1 MAQLNYRENL
11 NMKFKAY
18 NGGLRVF
25 KNYEINHNNID
36 IYFSNM
42 KITLT
47 MFENDIVKVFIG
59 DKYEESIST
68 NGVVDD
74 LGKGEFIVEEDSNF
88 VIVKGTKVLTFVD
101 KNTTEISFR
110 DLEGNIIN
118 EDFQPSFK
126 DEEGNVYI
134 SKVNDC
140 LAYYGLGEKGGDLNK
155 KGCYTENFNTDD
167 PETDDDSITYYKTIP
182 FYVALKEEATY
193 GIFFDNSFRS
203 YFDMGKEMGD
213 RIFFGAI
220 GGQIQYYFIPGENI
234 KEVVKNYT
242 ALTGRMEMPP
252 LWSLGYQQC
261 RFSYFSQEEVRELV
275 KTFEEK
281 DIPLDVVYLDIDY
294 MDGFRVMTFKTPNFD
309 DAAGLISDLKE
320 KGIRTITIID
330 PGVKVDEEYDVFKRG
345 KEGNH
350 FTKKLDGEMFI
361 GAVWPGDSAFPDFSN
376 NDCREWWK
384 SELKKFISEH
394 GMDGIWNDMNE
405 PCVFN
410 NDHKTMLETC
420 LHNSDNG
427 VIEHKEFHNRY
438 GFEMS
443 RCSKEAQ
450 EELHP
455 NERGFSMT
463 RATYAGGQR
472 YSSVW
477 TGDNMSLWS
486 QMRMS
491 ISMNANLGI
500 SGFSFVGNDV
510 SGFGLDSS
518 EELFIR
524 WMEMGPFIPIFRNH
538 SNMYT
543 RRQEPWAF
551 GPRAE
556 KIAKKSIELRYEL
569 LPYIYD
575 LYYISHKEGLPIFRP
590 MIMEYEKDMNLLNMR
605 EQFMLGENMIVAP
618 VLYEG
623 ERSKTVYLPKG
634 SWFNYFTME
643 KLQGGKWY
651 KLPCELDEILV
662 FVKEG
667 AIIPTYNKKFRNVK
681 ERPNNILLKV
691 FGENAKGFH
700 YNDDGHT
707 MEYLEGKYTYILTF
721 TPTDPC
727 CKDSTSASK
736 CWLEKDTRN
745 SDTLMC

>member
-1 MAQLNYRENL
+1 
-11 NMKFKAY
+11 
-18 NGGLRVF
+18 
-25 KNYEINHNNID
+25 
-36 IYFSNM
+36 
-42 KITLT
+42 ITLT

-309 DAAGLISDLKE
+309 DAAGLIGDLKE

-330 PGVKVDEEYDVFKRG
+330 PGVKVDEEYPVFKRG

-361 GAVWPGDSAFPDFSN
+361 GAVWPGNSAFPDFSN
-376 NDCREWWK
+376 KDCREWWK

-623 ERSKTVYLPKG
+623 ERSKTLYLPKG

-707 MEYLEGKYTYILTF
+707 MEYLEGKYTYMDIKVVDGKEELKLINNGYSIEEIEF
-721 TPTDPC
+721 EII
-727 CKDSTSASK
+727 K
-736 CWLEKDTRN
+736 
-745 SDTLMC
+745 

>member
-1 MAQLNYRENL
+1 MTQLNYRENL

-47 MFENDIVKVFIG
+47 IFENDIVKVFIG
-59 DKYEESIST
+59 DKYEESLST
-68 NGVVDD
+68 NGVVGD
-74 LGKGEFIVEEDSNF
+74 LRKGEFIVEEDSNF
-88 VIVKGTKVLTFVD
+88 VIIKGKKVLTFVD
-101 KNTTEISFR
+101 KNTTEISFK

-376 NDCREWWK
+376 KDCREWWK

-707 MEYLEGKYTYILTF
+707 MEYLEGKYTYMDIKVVDGKEEL
-721 TPTDPC
+721 
-727 CKDSTSASK
+727 KLINNGYSI
-736 CWLEKDTRN
+736 EKIEFEIIK
-745 SDTLMC
+745 

>member
-1 MAQLNYRENL
+1 MTQLNYRENL

-25 KNYEINHNNID
+25 KNYEINDNNIN
-36 IYFSNM
+36 IYFSNI

-47 MFENDIVKVFIG
+47 IFENDIVKVFIG

-68 NGVVDD
+68 NGVVGD

-88 VIVKGTKVLTFVD
+88 LVIKGKKVLTFVD

-126 DEEGNVYI
+126 DEKGNVYI

-155 KGCYTENFNTDD
+155 KGSYTENFNTDD
-167 PETDDDSITYYKTIP
+167 PETDDDSVTYYKTIP

-330 PGVKVDEEYDVFKRG
+330 PGVKVDEEYLVFKRG

-376 NDCREWWK
+376 KYCREWWK

-410 NDHKTMLETC
+410 NDHKTMLESC

-524 WMEMGPFIPIFRNH
+524 WMEIGPFIPIFRNH

-590 MIMEYEKDMNLLNMR
+590 MIMEYEKDMNLLNIR
-605 EQFMLGENMIVAP
+605 EQFMLGENMLVAP

-623 ERSKTVYLPKG
+623 ERSKAVYLPKG
-634 SWFNYFTME
+634 NWFNYFTME

-667 AIIPTYNKKFRNVK
+667 SIIPTYNKKFRNVK
-681 ERPNNILLKV
+681 ERPNNMLLKV

-707 MEYLEGKYTYILTF
+707 MEYLEGKYTYMDIEF
-721 TPTDPC
+721 VDG
-727 CKDSTSASK
+727 KEEFKYIHNDYRGENIEVQVIK
-736 CWLEKDTRN
+736 
-745 SDTLMC
+745 

>member
-1 MAQLNYRENL
+1 MTQLNYRENL

-68 NGVVDD
+68 NGVVDN
-74 LGKGEFIVEEDSNF
+74 LEKGEFIVEEDSNF
-88 VIVKGTKVLTFVD
+88 VIIKGTKVLTFVD
-101 KNTTEISFR
+101 KNTTEISFK
-110 DLEGNIIN
+110 DLDGNIIN

-126 DEEGNVYI
+126 DEKGNVYI

-667 AIIPTYNKKFRNVK
+667 AIIPTYNNKFRNVK
-681 ERPNNILLKV
+681 ERPKNILLKV

-707 MEYLEGKYTYILTF
+707 MEYLEGKYTYMDIKVVDGKEELKLINNGYSIEEIEF
-721 TPTDPC
+721 EII
-727 CKDSTSASK
+727 K
-736 CWLEKDTRN
+736 
-745 SDTLMC
+745 

>member
-1 MAQLNYRENL
+1 MTQLNYRENL

-88 VIVKGTKVLTFVD
+88 VIIKGTKVLTFVD
-101 KNTTEISFR
+101 KNTTEISFK

-182 FYVALKEEATY
+182 FYVALKEKATY

-242 ALTGRMEMPP
+242 TLTGRMEMLP

-309 DAAGLISDLKE
+309 DAAGLIGDLKE

-376 NDCREWWK
+376 KDCREWWK

-634 SWFNYFTME
+634 IWFNYFTME

-681 ERPNNILLKV
+681 ERPKNILVKV

-707 MEYLEGKYTYILTF
+707 MEYLDGKYTYMDIKVVDGKEELKLINNGYSIEEIEF
-721 TPTDPC
+721 EII
-727 CKDSTSASK
+727 K
-736 CWLEKDTRN
+736 
-745 SDTLMC
+745 

>member
-330 PGVKVDEEYDVFKRG
+330 PGVKVDEEYPVFKRG

-376 NDCREWWK
+376 KDCREWWK

-569 LPYIYD
+569 IPYIYD

-681 ERPNNILLKV
+681 ERPKNILLKV

-700 YNDDGHT
+700 YNDDGHS
-707 MEYLEGKYTYILTF
+707 MEYLEGKYTYMDIKVVDGKEEL
-721 TPTDPC
+721 
-727 CKDSTSASK
+727 KLINNGYSIEEIEIEIIK
-736 CWLEKDTRN
+736 
-745 SDTLMC
+745 

>member
-1 MAQLNYRENL
+1 MTQLNYRENL

-68 NGVVDD
+68 NGVVDN
-74 LGKGEFIVEEDSNF
+74 LEKGEFIVEEDSNF
-88 VIVKGTKVLTFVD
+88 VIIKGTKVLTFVD
-101 KNTTEISFR
+101 KNTTEISFK
-110 DLEGNIIN
+110 DLDGNIIN

-126 DEEGNVYI
+126 DEKGNVYI

-203 YFDMGKEMGD
+203 YFDIGKEMGD

-361 GAVWPGDSAFPDFSN
+361 GAVWPGNSAFPDFSN

-707 MEYLEGKYTYILTF
+707 MEYLEGKYTYMDIKVVDGKEELKLINNGYSIEEIEF
-721 TPTDPC
+721 EII
-727 CKDSTSASK
+727 K
-736 CWLEKDTRN
+736 
-745 SDTLMC
+745 

>member
-524 WMEMGPFIPIFRNH
+524 WMEMGTFIPIFRNH

-634 SWFNYFTME
+634 IWFNYFTME

-681 ERPNNILLKV
+681 ERPKNILLKV

-707 MEYLEGKYTYILTF
+707 MEYLEGKYTYMDIKVVDGKEELKLINNGYSIEEIEF
-721 TPTDPC
+721 EII
-727 CKDSTSASK
+727 K
-736 CWLEKDTRN
+736 
-745 SDTLMC
+745 

>member
-1 MAQLNYRENL
+1 MTQLNYRENL

-101 KNTTEISFR
+101 KNTTEISFK

-126 DEEGNVYI
+126 DEKGNVYI

-203 YFDMGKEMGD
+203 YFDMGMEMGD

-330 PGVKVDEEYDVFKRG
+330 PGVKVDEEYPVFKRG

-376 NDCREWWK
+376 KDCREWWK

-569 LPYIYD
+569 IPYIYD

-681 ERPNNILLKV
+681 ERPKNILLKV

-700 YNDDGHT
+700 YNDDGHS
-707 MEYLEGKYTYILTF
+707 MEYLEGKYTYMDIKVVDGKEELKLINNGYSIEEIEF
-721 TPTDPC
+721 EII
-727 CKDSTSASK
+727 K
-736 CWLEKDTRN
+736 
-745 SDTLMC
+745 

>member
-1 MAQLNYRENL
+1 MTQLNYRENL

-59 DKYEESIST
+59 DKYEEIIST

-88 VIVKGTKVLTFVD
+88 VIIKGTKVLTFVD
-101 KNTTEISFR
+101 KNTTEISFK
-110 DLEGNIIN
+110 DLDGNIIN

-126 DEEGNVYI
+126 DEKGNVYI

-242 ALTGRMEMPP
+242 TLTGRMEMPP

-261 RFSYFSQEEVRELV
+261 RFSYFSQEELRELV

-309 DAAGLISDLKE
+309 DAAGLIGDLKE

-376 NDCREWWK
+376 KDCREWWK

-700 YNDDGHT
+700 YNDDGHS
-707 MEYLEGKYTYILTF
+707 MEYLEGKYTYMDIKVVDGKEELKLINNGYSIE
-721 TPTDPC
+721 DIEIEII
-727 CKDSTSASK
+727 K
-736 CWLEKDTRN
+736 
-745 SDTLMC
+745 

>member
-1 MAQLNYRENL
+1 MTQLNYRENL
-11 NMKFKAY
+11 NKKFKAY

-25 KNYEINHNNID
+25 KNYEINDNNVD
-36 IYFSNM
+36 IYFSNI

-47 MFENDIVKVFIG
+47 ILENDIVKVFIG

-68 NGVVDD
+68 NGVIDN
-74 LGKGEFIVEEDSNF
+74 LGKGEFIVEENSDF
-88 VIVKGTKVLTFVD
+88 IIIKGKKVLTFVN
-101 KNTTEISFR
+101 KNTTEISFK
-110 DLEGNIIN
+110 DLDGNTIS

-167 PETDDDSITYYKTIP
+167 PETDDDSVTYYKTIP
-182 FYVALKEEATY
+182 FYVALREGATY

-203 YFDMGKEMGD
+203 YFDMGKEMED

-220 GGQIQYYFIPGENI
+220 GGQIQYYFIPGGNI
-234 KEVVKNYT
+234 KEVVTNYT

-281 DIPLDVVYLDIDY
+281 EIPLDVVYLDIDY

-376 NDCREWWK
+376 KDCREWWK
-384 SELKKFISEH
+384 SELKKFISEY

-427 VIEHKEFHNRY
+427 IIEHKEFHNRY

-551 GPRAE
+551 GQRAE

-575 LYYISHKEGLPIFRP
+575 LYYLSYKEGLPIFRP
-590 MIMEYEKDMNLLNMR
+590 MVMEYEKDINVLNIR

-634 SWFNYFTME
+634 NWFNYFTNE

-667 AIIPTYNKKFRNVK
+667 AIIPTYNKKFRNVND
-681 ERPNNILLKV
+681 RPDNILLKV
-691 FGENAKGFH
+691 FGENAEGFH

-707 MEYLEGKYTYILTF
+707 MEYLEGKYNYI
-721 TPTDPC
+721 DI
-727 CKDSTSASK
+727 KVI
-736 CWLEKDTRN
+736 N
-745 SDTLMC
+745 SETKLKYLNNGYKEEEIEIEIIK

>member
-1 MAQLNYRENL
+1 MEQLNYRENL

-68 NGVVDD
+68 NGVVDN
-74 LGKGEFIVEEDSNF
+74 LEKGEFIVEEDSNF
-88 VIVKGTKVLTFVD
+88 LIIKGTKVLTFVD
-101 KNTTEISFR
+101 KNTTEISFK
-110 DLEGNIIN
+110 DLYGNIIN

-126 DEEGNVYI
+126 DKKGNVYI

-203 YFDMGKEMGD
+203 YFDMGKERGD

-294 MDGFRVMTFKTPNFD
+294 MDGFRVMTFKTPNFN

-350 FTKKLDGEMFI
+350 FTKKLDGEIFI

-376 NDCREWWK
+376 KDCREWWK

-477 TGDNMSLWS
+477 TGDNMSLWN

-556 KIAKKSIELRYEL
+556 KIAKKYIELRYEL

-634 SWFNYFTME
+634 SWFNYFTRE

-667 AIIPTYNKKFRNVK
+667 SIISTYNKKFRNVK
-681 ERPNNILLKV
+681 ERPKNILLKV

-707 MEYLEGKYTYILTF
+707 MEYLEEKYTYMDIKVVDGKEELKLINNGYSIE
-721 TPTDPC
+721 DIEIEII
-727 CKDSTSASK
+727 K
-736 CWLEKDTRN
+736 
-745 SDTLMC
+745 

>member
-1 MAQLNYRENL
+1 MEQLNYRENL

-68 NGVVDD
+68 NGVVDN
-74 LGKGEFIVEEDSNF
+74 LEKGEFIVEEDSNF
-88 VIVKGTKVLTFVD
+88 VIIKGTKVLTFVD
-101 KNTTEISFR
+101 KNTTEISFK
-110 DLEGNIIN
+110 DLYGNIIN

-126 DEEGNVYI
+126 DEKGNVYI

-203 YFDMGKEMGD
+203 YFDMGKERGD

-261 RFSYFSQEEVRELV
+261 RFSYFSQEEVIELV
-275 KTFEEK
+275 KNFEEK

-350 FTKKLDGEMFI
+350 FTKKLDGEIFI

-376 NDCREWWK
+376 KECREWWK

-551 GPRAE
+551 GQRAE

-623 ERSKTVYLPKG
+623 ERSKTLYLPKG
-634 SWFNYFTME
+634 SWFNYFTRE

-681 ERPNNILLKV
+681 ERPKNILLKV

-707 MEYLEGKYTYILTF
+707 MEYLEGKYTYMDIKVVDGKEELKLINNGYSIE
-721 TPTDPC
+721 DIEIEII
-727 CKDSTSASK
+727 K
-736 CWLEKDTRN
+736 
-745 SDTLMC
+745 

>member
-1 MAQLNYRENL
+1 MTQLNYRENL

-68 NGVVDD
+68 NGVVDN
-74 LGKGEFIVEEDSNF
+74 LEKGEFIVEEDSNF
-88 VIVKGTKVLTFVD
+88 VIIKGTKVLTFVD
-101 KNTTEISFR
+101 KNTTEISFK
-110 DLEGNIIN
+110 DLDGNIIN

-126 DEEGNVYI
+126 DEKGNVYI

-394 GMDGIWNDMNE
+394 GMDGVWNDMNE

-427 VIEHKEFHNRY
+427 VIEHKGFHNRY

-623 ERSKTVYLPKG
+623 ERSKTLYLPKG

-700 YNDDGHT
+700 YNDDGHS
-707 MEYLEGKYTYILTF
+707 MEYLEGKYTYMDIKVVDGKEELKLINNGYSIE
-721 TPTDPC
+721 DIEIEII
-727 CKDSTSASK
+727 K
-736 CWLEKDTRN
+736 
-745 SDTLMC
+745 

>member
-1 MAQLNYRENL
+1 MTQLNYRENL

-47 MFENDIVKVFIG
+47 IFENDIVKVFIG

-88 VIVKGTKVLTFVD
+88 VIIKGTKVLTFVD
-101 KNTTEISFR
+101 KNTTEISFK

-376 NDCREWWK
+376 KDCREWWK

-605 EQFMLGENMIVAP
+605 EQFMLGENMLVAP

-634 SWFNYFTME
+634 IWFNYFTIE

-667 AIIPTYNKKFRNVK
+667 SIIPTYNKKFRNVK
-681 ERPNNILLKV
+681 ERPKNILLKV

-707 MEYLEGKYTYILTF
+707 MEYLEGKYTYMDIKVVDGKEELKLINNGYSIEEIEF
-721 TPTDPC
+721 EII
-727 CKDSTSASK
+727 K
-736 CWLEKDTRN
+736 
-745 SDTLMC
+745 

>member
-1 MAQLNYRENL
+1 MTQLNYRENL

-88 VIVKGTKVLTFVD
+88 VIIKGTKVLTFVD

-242 ALTGRMEMPP
+242 ALTGRMDMPP

-376 NDCREWWK
+376 KDCREWWK

-707 MEYLEGKYTYILTF
+707 MEYLEGKYTYMDIKVVDGKEELKLINNGYSIEEIEF
-721 TPTDPC
+721 EII
-727 CKDSTSASK
+727 K
-736 CWLEKDTRN
+736 
-745 SDTLMC
+745 

>member
-1 MAQLNYRENL
+1 MTQLNYRENL

-47 MFENDIVKVFIG
+47 IFENDIVKVFIG

-68 NGVVDD
+68 NGVVDN

-376 NDCREWWK
+376 KDCREWWK

-681 ERPNNILLKV
+681 ERPKNILLKV

-707 MEYLEGKYTYILTF
+707 MEYLEGKYTYMDIKVVDGKEELKLINNGYSIE
-721 TPTDPC
+721 DIEIEII
-727 CKDSTSASK
+727 K
-736 CWLEKDTRN
+736 
-745 SDTLMC
+745 

>member
-309 DAAGLISDLKE
+309 DAAGLIGDLKE

-330 PGVKVDEEYDVFKRG
+330 PGVKVDEEYPVFKRC

-361 GAVWPGDSAFPDFSN
+361 GAVWPGNSAFPDFSN
-376 NDCREWWK
+376 KDCREWWK

-623 ERSKTVYLPKG
+623 ERSKTLYLPKG

-707 MEYLEGKYTYILTF
+707 MEYLEGKYTYMDIKVVDGKEELKLINNGYSIEEIEF
-721 TPTDPC
+721 EII
-727 CKDSTSASK
+727 K
-736 CWLEKDTRN
+736 
-745 SDTLMC
+745 

>member
-1 MAQLNYRENL
+1 ML
-11 NMKFKAY
+11 
-18 NGGLRVF
+18 
-25 KNYEINHNNID
+25 
-36 IYFSNM
+36 

-47 MFENDIVKVFIG
+47 IFENDIVKVFIG
-59 DKYEESIST
+59 DKCEESIST
-68 NGVVDD
+68 NGVVGD

-88 VIVKGTKVLTFVD
+88 LVIKGKKVLTFVD

-126 DEEGNVYI
+126 DEKGNVYI
-134 SKVNDC
+134 SKVNDF
-140 LAYYGLGEKGGDLNK
+140 G
-155 KGCYTENFNTDD
+155 
-167 PETDDDSITYYKTIP
+167 
-182 FYVALKEEATY
+182 
-193 GIFFDNSFRS
+193 
-203 YFDMGKEMGD
+203 MGKEMGD

-330 PGVKVDEEYDVFKRG
+330 PGVKVDEEYPVFKRG

-350 FTKKLDGEMFI
+350 FTKKLDGEIFI

-410 NDHKTMLETC
+410 NDHKTMLESC

-455 NERGFSMT
+455 NEREFSMT

-590 MIMEYEKDMNLLNMR
+590 MIMEYEKDMNLLNIR
-605 EQFMLGENMIVAP
+605 EQFMLGENMLVAP

-623 ERSKTVYLPKG
+623 ERSKTIYLPKG

-667 AIIPTYNKKFRNVK
+667 SIIPTYNKKFRNVK
-681 ERPNNILLKV
+681 ERPKNILLKV

-707 MEYLEGKYTYILTF
+707 MEYLEGKYTYMDIKVVDGKEELKLINNGYSIE
-721 TPTDPC
+721 DIEIQII
-727 CKDSTSASK
+727 K
-736 CWLEKDTRN
+736 
-745 SDTLMC
+745 

>member
-1 MAQLNYRENL
+1 MTQLNYRENL

-68 NGVVDD
+68 NGVVDN
-74 LGKGEFIVEEDSNF
+74 LEKGEFIVEEDSNF
-88 VIVKGTKVLTFVD
+88 VIIKGTKVLTFVD

-126 DEEGNVYI
+126 DEKGNVYI

-330 PGVKVDEEYDVFKRG
+330 PGVKVDEEYDIFKRG

-376 NDCREWWK
+376 KDCREWWK

-477 TGDNMSLWS
+477 TGDNISLWS

-569 LPYIYD
+569 IPYIYD

-590 MIMEYEKDMNLLNMR
+590 MIMEYEKDMNLLNIR

-681 ERPNNILLKV
+681 ERPKNILLKV

-707 MEYLEGKYTYILTF
+707 MEYLEGKYTYMDIKVVDGKEELKLINNGYSIE
-721 TPTDPC
+721 DIEIEII
-727 CKDSTSASK
+727 K
-736 CWLEKDTRN
+736 
-745 SDTLMC
+745 

>member
-1 MAQLNYRENL
+1 MTQLNYRENL

-36 IYFSNM
+36 IYFSNI

-47 MFENDIVKVFIG
+47 IFENDIVKVFIG

-88 VIVKGTKVLTFVD
+88 VIIKGKKVLTFVD
-101 KNTTEISFR
+101 KNTTEISFK

-167 PETDDDSITYYKTIP
+167 PETDDDSVTYYKTIP

-330 PGVKVDEEYDVFKRG
+330 PGVKVDEEYLVFKRG

-376 NDCREWWK
+376 KYCREWWK

-651 KLPCELDEILV
+651 KLTCELDEILV

-707 MEYLEGKYTYILTF
+707 MEYLEGKYTYMDIKVVDGKEELKLINNGYSIEEIEF
-721 TPTDPC
+721 EII
-727 CKDSTSASK
+727 K
-736 CWLEKDTRN
+736 
-745 SDTLMC
+745 

>member
-1 MAQLNYRENL
+1 MTQLNYRENL

-18 NGGLRVF
+18 NGGVRVF

-47 MFENDIVKVFIG
+47 IFENDIVKVFIG

-68 NGVVDD
+68 NGVVDN
-74 LGKGEFIVEEDSNF
+74 LEKGEFIVEEDSNF
-88 VIVKGTKVLTFVD
+88 VIIKGTKVLTFVD

-126 DEEGNVYI
+126 DEKGNVYI

-309 DAAGLISDLKE
+309 DAAGLIGDLKE

-376 NDCREWWK
+376 KDCREWWK

-691 FGENAKGFH
+691 FGESAKGFH

-707 MEYLEGKYTYILTF
+707 MEYLEGKYTYMDIKVVDGKEELKLINNGYSIE
-721 TPTDPC
+721 DIEIEII
-727 CKDSTSASK
+727 K
-736 CWLEKDTRN
+736 
-745 SDTLMC
+745 

>member
-1 MAQLNYRENL
+1 MTQLNYRENL

-47 MFENDIVKVFIG
+47 IFENDIVKVFIG

-88 VIVKGTKVLTFVD
+88 VIIKGTKVLTFVD

-376 NDCREWWK
+376 KDCREWWK

-700 YNDDGHT
+700 YNDDGHS
-707 MEYLEGKYTYILTF
+707 MEYLEGKYTYMDIKVVDGKEEL
-721 TPTDPC
+721 
-727 CKDSTSASK
+727 KLINNGYSIEEIEIEIIK
-736 CWLEKDTRN
+736 
-745 SDTLMC
+745 

>member
-1 MAQLNYRENL
+1 MTQLNYRENL

-88 VIVKGTKVLTFVD
+88 VIVKGIKVLTFVD
-101 KNTTEISFR
+101 KNTTEISFK

-203 YFDMGKEMGD
+203 YFDIGKEMGD

-309 DAAGLISDLKE
+309 DAAGLIGDLKE

-376 NDCREWWK
+376 KDCREWWK

-634 SWFNYFTME
+634 IWFNYFTME

-681 ERPNNILLKV
+681 ERPKNILLKV

-707 MEYLEGKYTYILTF
+707 MEYLEGKYTYMDIKVVDGKEELKLINNGYSIEEIEF
-721 TPTDPC
+721 EII
-727 CKDSTSASK
+727 K
-736 CWLEKDTRN
+736 
-745 SDTLMC
+745 

>member
-1 MAQLNYRENL
+1 MSQLNYRENL

-25 KNYEINHNNID
+25 KNYEINDNNID
-36 IYFSNM
+36 IYFSNI

-47 MFENDIVKVFIG
+47 IFENDIVKVFIG

-68 NGVVDD
+68 NGVLDD

-88 VIVKGTKVLTFVD
+88 LVIKGKKVLTFVD

-126 DEEGNVYI
+126 DEKGNVYI

-167 PETDDDSITYYKTIP
+167 PETDDDSMTYYKTIP

-203 YFDMGKEMGD
+203 YFDMGMEMGD

-320 KGIRTITIID
+320 KGIRTITIVD
-330 PGVKVDEEYDVFKRG
+330 PGVKVDEEYPVFKRG

-350 FTKKLDGEMFI
+350 FTKKLDGEIFI

-384 SELKKFISEH
+384 SELKNFISEH

-590 MIMEYEKDMNLLNMR
+590 MIMEYEKDMNLLNIR
-605 EQFMLGENMIVAP
+605 EQFMLGENMLVAP

-667 AIIPTYNKKFRNVK
+667 SIIPTYNKKFRNVK

-707 MEYLEGKYTYILTF
+707 IEYLEGKYTYMDIEF
-721 TPTDPC
+721 VDG
-727 CKDSTSASK
+727 KEEFKYIHNDYRVENIEVQVIK
-736 CWLEKDTRN
+736 
-745 SDTLMC
+745 

>member
-309 DAAGLISDLKE
+309 DAAGLIGDLKE

-330 PGVKVDEEYDVFKRG
+330 PGVKVDEEYPVFKRG

-361 GAVWPGDSAFPDFSN
+361 GAVWPGNSAFPDFSN
-376 NDCREWWK
+376 KDCREWWK

-518 EELFIR
+518 EELFVR

-605 EQFMLGENMIVAP
+605 EQFMLGENMLVAP

-623 ERSKTVYLPKG
+623 ERSKTVYLPRG
-634 SWFNYFTME
+634 IWFNYFTME

-681 ERPNNILLKV
+681 ERPKNILLKV

-707 MEYLEGKYTYILTF
+707 MEYLEGKYTYMDIKVVDGKEELKLINNGYSIEEIEF
-721 TPTDPC
+721 EII
-727 CKDSTSASK
+727 K
-736 CWLEKDTRN
+736 
-745 SDTLMC
+745 

>member
-1 MAQLNYRENL
+1 MTQLNYRENL

-47 MFENDIVKVFIG
+47 IFENDIVKVFIG
-59 DKYEESIST
+59 DKYEESLST
-68 NGVVDD
+68 NGVVDN
-74 LGKGEFIVEEDSNF
+74 LEKGEFIVEEDSNF

-101 KNTTEISFR
+101 KNTTEISFK

-126 DEEGNVYI
+126 DEKGNVYI

-309 DAAGLISDLKE
+309 DAAGLIGDLKE

-376 NDCREWWK
+376 KDCREWWK

-477 TGDNMSLWS
+477 TGDNISLWS

-538 SNMYT
+538 SNIYT

-590 MIMEYEKDMNLLNMR
+590 MIMEYEKDMNLLNIR

-707 MEYLEGKYTYILTF
+707 MEYLEGKYTYMDIKVVDGKEELKLINNGYSIEEIEF
-721 TPTDPC
+721 EII
-727 CKDSTSASK
+727 K
-736 CWLEKDTRN
+736 
-745 SDTLMC
+745 

>member
-1 MAQLNYRENL
+1 MTQLNYRENL

-68 NGVVDD
+68 NGVVDN
-74 LGKGEFIVEEDSNF
+74 LEKGEFIVEEDSNF
-88 VIVKGTKVLTFVD
+88 VIIKGTKVLTFVD
-101 KNTTEISFR
+101 KNTTEISFK
-110 DLEGNIIN
+110 DLDGNIIN

-126 DEEGNVYI
+126 DEKGNVYI

-309 DAAGLISDLKE
+309 YAAGLISDLKE

-350 FTKKLDGEMFI
+350 FTKKLDGEIFI

-376 NDCREWWK
+376 KDCREWWK

-524 WMEMGPFIPIFRNH
+524 WMEMGTFIPIFRNH

-634 SWFNYFTME
+634 IWFNYFTME

-681 ERPNNILLKV
+681 ERPKNILLKV

-707 MEYLEGKYTYILTF
+707 MEYLEGKYTYMDIKVVDGKEELKLINNGYSIEEIEF
-721 TPTDPC
+721 EII
-727 CKDSTSASK
+727 K
-736 CWLEKDTRN
+736 
-745 SDTLMC
+745 

>member
-1 MAQLNYRENL
+1 MSQLNYRENL

-47 MFENDIVKVFIG
+47 IFENDIVKVFIG
-59 DKYEESIST
+59 DKYEESLST
-68 NGVVDD
+68 NGVVGD
-74 LGKGEFIVEEDSNF
+74 LRKGEFIVEEDSNF
-88 VIVKGTKVLTFVD
+88 VIIKGKKVLTFVD
-101 KNTTEISFR
+101 KNTTEISFK

-182 FYVALKEEATY
+182 FYVALKEESTY

-220 GGQIQYYFIPGENI
+220 GGQIQYYFIPGESI

-309 DAAGLISDLKE
+309 DAAGLIGDLKE

-330 PGVKVDEEYDVFKRG
+330 PGVKVDEEYPVFKRG

-350 FTKKLDGEMFI
+350 FTKKLDGEIFI

-376 NDCREWWK
+376 KDCREWWK

-590 MIMEYEKDMNLLNMR
+590 MIMEYEKDINLLNMR
-605 EQFMLGENMIVAP
+605 EQFMLGENMLVAP

-667 AIIPTYNKKFRNVK
+667 SIIPTYNKKFRNVK
-681 ERPNNILLKV
+681 ERPKNILLKV

-707 MEYLEGKYTYILTF
+707 MEYLEGKYTYMDIEFVDGKEEFKLINN
-721 TPTDPC
+721 DYIIEDMEIQII
-727 CKDSTSASK
+727 K
-736 CWLEKDTRN
+736 
-745 SDTLMC
+745 

>member
-1 MAQLNYRENL
+1 MSQLNYRENL

-47 MFENDIVKVFIG
+47 IFENDIVKVFIG
-59 DKYEESIST
+59 DKYEESLST
-68 NGVVDD
+68 NGVVGD
-74 LGKGEFIVEEDSNF
+74 LRKGEFIVEEDSNF
-88 VIVKGTKVLTFVD
+88 VIIKGKKVLTFVD
-101 KNTTEISFR
+101 KNTTEISFK

-155 KGCYTENFNTDD
+155 KGYYTENFNTDD

-182 FYVALKEEATY
+182 FYVALKEESTY

-220 GGQIQYYFIPGENI
+220 GGQIQYYFIPGESI

-294 MDGFRVMTFKTPNFD
+294 MDGFRVMTFKTPNFH
-309 DAAGLISDLKE
+309 DAAGLIGDLKE

-350 FTKKLDGEMFI
+350 FTKKLDGEIFI

-376 NDCREWWK
+376 KDCREWWK

-605 EQFMLGENMIVAP
+605 EQFMLGENMLVAP

-667 AIIPTYNKKFRNVK
+667 SIIPTYNKKFRNVK
-681 ERPNNILLKV
+681 ERPKNILLKV

-707 MEYLEGKYTYILTF
+707 MEYLEGKYTYMGIEFVDGKEEFKLINN
-721 TPTDPC
+721 DYIIEDMEIQII
-727 CKDSTSASK
+727 K
-736 CWLEKDTRN
+736 
-745 SDTLMC
+745 

>member
-25 KNYEINHNNID
+25 KNYEINHNNIY

-68 NGVVDD
+68 NGVIDN
-74 LGKGEFIVEEDSNF
+74 LEEGEFIVEEDSNF
-88 VIVKGTKVLTFVD
+88 LIIKGTKVLTFVD
-101 KNTTEISFR
+101 KNTTEISFK
-110 DLEGNIIN
+110 DLDGNIIN

-126 DEEGNVYI
+126 DEKGNVYI

-203 YFDMGKEMGD
+203 YFDMGKERGD

-309 DAAGLISDLKE
+309 DAAGLINDLKE

-350 FTKKLDGEMFI
+350 FTKKLDGQIFI

-376 NDCREWWK
+376 KDCREWWK

-450 EELHP
+450 EELYP

-551 GPRAE
+551 GPKAE

-634 SWFNYFTME
+634 SWFNYFTRE
-643 KLQGGKWY
+643 KLQGGKWC

-667 AIIPTYNKKFRNVK
+667 SIIPTYNKKFRNVK
-681 ERPNNILLKV
+681 ERPKNILLKV

-707 MEYLEGKYTYILTF
+707 MEYLEGKYTYMDIKVVDGKEELKLINNGYSIE
-721 TPTDPC
+721 DIEIEII
-727 CKDSTSASK
+727 K
-736 CWLEKDTRN
+736 
-745 SDTLMC
+745 

>member
-1 MAQLNYRENL
+1 MTQLNYRENL

-18 NGGLRVF
+18 NGGVRVF

-47 MFENDIVKVFIG
+47 IFENDIVKVFIG

-88 VIVKGTKVLTFVD
+88 VIIKGTKVLTFVD
-101 KNTTEISFR
+101 KNTTEISFK

-167 PETDDDSITYYKTIP
+167 PETDDDSVTYYKTIP

-376 NDCREWWK
+376 KDCREWWK

-410 NDHKTMLETC
+410 NDNKTMLETC

-605 EQFMLGENMIVAP
+605 EQFMLGENMLVAP

-707 MEYLEGKYTYILTF
+707 MEYLEGKYTYMDIKVVDGKEELKLINNGYSIEEIEF
-721 TPTDPC
+721 EII
-727 CKDSTSASK
+727 K
-736 CWLEKDTRN
+736 
-745 SDTLMC
+745 

>member
-1 MAQLNYRENL
+1 MTQLNYRENL

-88 VIVKGTKVLTFVD
+88 VIIKGTKVLTFVD
-101 KNTTEISFR
+101 KNTTEISFK
-110 DLEGNIIN
+110 DLDGNIIN

-126 DEEGNVYI
+126 DEKGNVYI

-707 MEYLEGKYTYILTF
+707 MEYLEGKYTYMDIKVVDGKEELKLINNGYSIEEIEF
-721 TPTDPC
+721 EII
-727 CKDSTSASK
+727 K
-736 CWLEKDTRN
+736 
-745 SDTLMC
+745 

>member
-1 MAQLNYRENL
+1 MTQLNYRENL

-25 KNYEINHNNID
+25 KNYEINDNNIN
-36 IYFSNM
+36 IYFSNI

-47 MFENDIVKVFIG
+47 IFENDIVKVFIG

-68 NGVVDD
+68 NGVVGD

-88 VIVKGTKVLTFVD
+88 LVIKGKKVLTFVD

-126 DEEGNVYI
+126 DEKGNVYI

-167 PETDDDSITYYKTIP
+167 PETDDDSVTYYKTIP

-605 EQFMLGENMIVAP
+605 EQFMLGENMLVAP

-667 AIIPTYNKKFRNVK
+667 SIIPTYNKKFRNVK
-681 ERPNNILLKV
+681 ERPKNILLKV

-700 YNDDGHT
+700 YNDDGHS
-707 MEYLEGKYTYILTF
+707 MEYLEGKYTYMDIKVVDGKEEL
-721 TPTDPC
+721 
-727 CKDSTSASK
+727 KLINNGYSIEEMEIEIIK
-736 CWLEKDTRN
+736 
-745 SDTLMC
+745 

>member
-1 MAQLNYRENL
+1 MTQLNYRENL

-68 NGVVDD
+68 NGVVDN
-74 LGKGEFIVEEDSNF
+74 LEKGEFIVEEDSNF
-88 VIVKGTKVLTFVD
+88 VIIKGTKVLTFVD
-101 KNTTEISFR
+101 KNTTEISFK
-110 DLEGNIIN
+110 DLDGNIIN

-126 DEEGNVYI
+126 DEKGNVYI

-220 GGQIQYYFIPGENI
+220 GGQIQYYFIPGESI

-242 ALTGRMEMPP
+242 TLTGRMEMPP

-330 PGVKVDEEYDVFKRG
+330 PGVKVDEEYPVFKRG

-376 NDCREWWK
+376 KDCREWWK

-707 MEYLEGKYTYILTF
+707 MEYLEGKYTYMDIKVVDGKEELKLINNGYSIEEIEF
-721 TPTDPC
+721 EII
-727 CKDSTSASK
+727 K
-736 CWLEKDTRN
+736 
-745 SDTLMC
+745 

>member
-1 MAQLNYRENL
+1 MTQLNYRENL

-88 VIVKGTKVLTFVD
+88 VIVKGIKVLTFVD
-101 KNTTEISFR
+101 KNTTEISFK

-203 YFDMGKEMGD
+203 YFDIGKEMGD

-309 DAAGLISDLKE
+309 DAAGLIGDLKE

-376 NDCREWWK
+376 KDCREWWK

-623 ERSKTVYLPKG
+623 ERSKTLYLPKG

-707 MEYLEGKYTYILTF
+707 MEYLEGKYTYMDIKVVDGKEELKLINNGYSIEEIEF
-721 TPTDPC
+721 EII
-727 CKDSTSASK
+727 K
-736 CWLEKDTRN
+736 
-745 SDTLMC
+745 

>member
-68 NGVVDD
+68 NGVVDN
-74 LGKGEFIVEEDSNF
+74 LEKGEFIVEEDSNF
-88 VIVKGTKVLTFVD
+88 VIIKGTKVLTFVD
-101 KNTTEISFR
+101 KNTTEISFK
-110 DLEGNIIN
+110 DLYGNIIN

-126 DEEGNVYI
+126 DEKGNVYI

-203 YFDMGKEMGD
+203 YFDMGKERGD

-376 NDCREWWK
+376 KECREWWK

-634 SWFNYFTME
+634 SWFNYFTRE
-643 KLQGGKWY
+643 KLQGGKWC

-667 AIIPTYNKKFRNVK
+667 SIIPTYNKKFRNVK
-681 ERPNNILLKV
+681 ERPKNILLKV

-707 MEYLEGKYTYILTF
+707 MEYLEGKYTYMGIKVVDGKEELKLINNGYSIE
-721 TPTDPC
+721 DIEIEII
-727 CKDSTSASK
+727 K
-736 CWLEKDTRN
+736 
-745 SDTLMC
+745 

>member
-1 MAQLNYRENL
+1 MTQLNYRENL

-47 MFENDIVKVFIG
+47 IFENDIVKVFIG

-68 NGVVDD
+68 NGVVDN
-74 LGKGEFIVEEDSNF
+74 LEKGEFIVEEDSNF
-88 VIVKGTKVLTFVD
+88 VIIKCTKVLTFVD

-126 DEEGNVYI
+126 DEKGNVYI

-309 DAAGLISDLKE
+309 DAAGLIGDLKE

-376 NDCREWWK
+376 KYCREWWK

-707 MEYLEGKYTYILTF
+707 MEYLEGKYTYMDIKVVDGKEEL
-721 TPTDPC
+721 
-727 CKDSTSASK
+727 KLINNGYSIEEIEIEIIK
-736 CWLEKDTRN
+736 
-745 SDTLMC
+745 